1 MAVRYN
7 PRWEEMDKSG
17 TPLDRLFESYA
28 LYNRSEGKASAT
40 ISWYDDKLREFARWL
55 RSQGCGTDLS
65 EYTIDRVREFVLH
78 LQGRE
83 DKYERNPFVPTRHE
97 KLSSH
102 TIQGHVRVLKAFAS
116 WLYREGYTDDNLL
129 QRCRLPKARRIE
141 PEWLQRE
148 EIERLLGVFDRK
160 TALGARDY
168 AIVLTF
174 LDSGLRCGELCNL
187 TLPNADLD
195 TGQLKVLGKG
205 NKERIVP
212 VGVRAVRALRRY
224 RDHFRPPIEAPH
236 FFLALEGKQLTVPAV
251 RLMIRRAKKKARIP
265 RLHAHLLRHTFAIHY
280 LMAGGDVFSL
290 QRILGHSSLEVT
302 RMYVNMVA
310 SQVKEKHRLF
320 SPMDNMPMRSERSGK
335 KPVREG
341 SRLWRV
347 K

>member
-1 MAVRYN
+1 MVVRYN
-7 PRWEEMDKSG
+7 QRWDEMDKSR
-17 TPLDRLFESYA
+17 TSLESLFESYA
-28 LYNRSEGKASAT
+28 LFNRSDGKANST
-40 ISWYDDKLREFARWL
+40 IAWYDEKLCDFLRWL
-55 RSQGCGTDLS
+55 ESREHGTHLDS
-65 EYTIDRVREFVLH
+65 FTIDRVREYVLY
-78 LQGRE
+78 LQERD
-83 DKYERNPFVPTRHE
+83 DKYARNPFAPTLRE

-102 TIQGHVRVLKAFAS
+102 TIQGHARVLKAFAS
-116 WLYREGYTDDNLL
+116 WLYQEGYTDSNVL
-129 QRCRLPKARRIE
+129 QRYCLPKARRVE
-141 PEWLQRE
+141 PEWLQHQ

-160 TALGARDY
+160 TAMGARDY
-168 AIVLTF
+168 AIVLAL
-174 LDSGLRCGELCNL
+174 LDTGLRCGEMCNL

-205 NKERIVP
+205 NKERSVP

-236 FFLALEGKQLTVPAV
+236 FFLTVEGKPLTVRAV
-251 RLMIRRAKKKARIP
+251 RLMIRRAKKKAAIP

-310 SQVKEKHRLF
+310 SQVKERHRLF
-320 SPMDNMPMRSERSGK
+320 SPMDNMPLRSERSGR